1 MMCAIPKARSLS
13 LDSSASQSGK
23 LVCSSAGKFA
33 KPSSTFKIASD
44 RAQLVRPVV
53 SVKATASAGHSP
65 QEKSRAQL
73 NGVASHTHHLTGN
86 HKHLH
91 HQLQTTLVAAHAVG
105 YCNGIRHQAGQG
117 SLIFSRDNVGSDL
130 DCKPD
135 CNQPQ
140 AQQPRLQ
147 TQHSAMP
154 RQAPVDV
161 ERLRQPAGISQHSP
175 LPASDTKNCLPQRQ
189 QVRQQQQQHHEPQ
202 QHHMQQHHT
211 QQQHVSQH
219 QTQTLHQQTATTYPR
234 LSLGRRSSDPHSGT
248 HAQGQPSSPTAHSG
262 EKRSRVMSIAEAS
275 SEANGRRPNPFIKIR
290 CSQAFTCCMWED
302 CGCQC
307 RQPDV
312 ALVHPASGVR
322 SPRQCRLSLHCMC
335 HTVALHAAELIAS
348 EKALRPKRGIA
359 LHCKRH
365 RRSIW
370 SVLHS
375 PCALS

>member
-1 MMCAIPKARSLS
+1 MQVNTSGPQQRISQALGHNCKPDSDQAFHDTTVSELLPARSTAAMMCAIPKASSLS

-23 LVCSSAGKFA
+23 LVCPSAGKFA
-33 KPSSTFKIASD
+33 KPSSTFKAASD

-73 NGVASHTHHLTGN
+73 NGVASHTHHLTGD

-117 SLIFSRDNVGSDL
+117 SLIFSRDHVCTDL

-140 AQQPRLQ
+140 AQHSRLH

-154 RQAPVDV
+154 WPAPVAD
-161 ERLRQPAGISQHSP
+161 ERLRQPAGASQHSS
-175 LPASDTKNCLPQRQ
+175 LPDTGKCSPRQ
-189 QVRQQQQQHHEPQ
+189 QAGQQQQHHGPQ
-202 QHHMQQHHT
+202 QYYEPQQHHT

-219 QTQTLHQQTATTYPR
+219 QMQTLHQQTATMYPK
-234 LSLGRRSSDPHSGT
+234 LSLGRRSSEPHSGT
-248 HAQGQPSSPTAHSG
+248 HAHGQPSSPTAHSG

-275 SEANGRRPNPFIKIR
+275 SEPDGRRPNPFIKIR
-290 CSQAFTCCMWED
+290 CSQAFTCCVWED
-302 CGCQC
+302 CG
-307 RQPDV
+307 
-312 ALVHPASGVR
+312 LMMHSY
-322 SPRQCRLSLHCMC
+322 RLPQVSKCPGS
-335 HTVALHAAELIAS
+335 A
-348 EKALRPKRGIA
+348 K
-359 LHCKRH
+359 
-365 RRSIW
+365 
-370 SVLHS
+370 
-375 PCALS
+375 